1 MDASPAKL
9 LNYSVTL
16 NNGSLGI
23 TQAPL
28 SITAADKG
36 KVYGAANPTLTGTI
50 VGIKNGDGISA
61 TYATGASQTSV
72 VGPYDI
78 VATPVDADSCQAQ

>member
-1 MDASPAKL
+1 MKL

-28 SITAADKG
+28 SIIAADKT
-36 KVYGAANPTLTGTI
+36 KIY
-50 VGIKNGDGISA
+50 GDG
-61 TYATGASQTSV
+61 TRH
-72 VGPYDI
+72 
-78 VATPVDADSCQAQ
+78 